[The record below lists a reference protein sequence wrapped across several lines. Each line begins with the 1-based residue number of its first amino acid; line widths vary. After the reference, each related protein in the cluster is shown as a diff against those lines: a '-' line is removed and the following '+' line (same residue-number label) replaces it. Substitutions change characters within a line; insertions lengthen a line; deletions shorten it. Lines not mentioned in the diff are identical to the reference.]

1 MSNWI
6 DSELI
11 QNQNCYE
18 PCETEFK
25 MMTDFALEIA
35 FAVFIIQFPN
45 ILHFLIILIITELRG
60 TLSWSGLSCD
70 GIQMLWFDT
79 RSSRHSSSSSSTPHS
94 AAAGW
99 LEFLNWIWC
108 LTFESSGSS
117 AVLCTM
123 VLMLN
128 SGVKAPLPYQL
139 SMAMAILF
147 AHFLSCFSLAMADT
161 MLWLP
166 RQDWRPWCCCKNIE
180 SLLKAEFSCQIFCR
194 HESL

>member
-1 MSNWI
+1 MLWCSGALEVKKLLLRNEEI
-6 DSELI
+6 YKSICIYKKCLIGLQDSELI

-35 FAVFIIQFPN
+35 FEVFIIQFPN

-60 TLSWSGLSCD
+60 TLSRSGLSCD

-117 AVLCTM
+117 AVQCTM

-139 SMAMAILF
+139 SMPMLF
-147 AHFLSCFSLAMADT
+147 AY
-161 MLWLP
+161 
-166 RQDWRPWCCCKNIE
+166 
-180 SLLKAEFSCQIFCR
+180 FCR
-194 HESL
+194 AFH

>member
-1 MSNWI
+1 MVLRWHWERELSRLWCSGALEIKKLLLRNEEI
-6 DSELI
+6 YKSICIYQKYLIGLQDSELM

-35 FAVFIIQFPN
+35 FEVFIIQFPN

-117 AVLCTM
+117 AVQCTM

-128 SGVKAPLPYQL
+128 SGVKAHLPYQL
-139 SMAMAILF
+139 SMAMLF
-147 AHFLSCFSLAMADT
+147 AY
-161 MLWLP
+161 
-166 RQDWRPWCCCKNIE
+166 
-180 SLLKAEFSCQIFCR
+180 FCR
-194 HESL
+194 AFH

>member
-1 MSNWI
+1 MVLRWHWERELSRLWCSGALEVKKLLLRNEEI
-6 DSELI
+6 YKSKSICIYKKCLIALQDSELI

-35 FAVFIIQFPN
+35 FEVFIIQFPN

-70 GIQMLWFDT
+70 EIQMLWFDT

-117 AVLCTM
+117 AVQCTT

-128 SGVKAPLPYQL
+128 SGVKAPLPYPL
-139 SMAMAILF
+139 SMAMLF
-147 AHFLSCFSLAMADT
+147 AHF
-161 MLWLP
+161 
-166 RQDWRPWCCCKNIE
+166 
-180 SLLKAEFSCQIFCR
+180 CR
-194 HESL
+194 AFH